1 MRRKREKDEQI
12 IEKYKSKD
20 PMDENISVF
29 QKNMYSVQTD
39 FLKDDDNEDGNDLD
53 ENVVYNDQDFVIKVT
68 NDNNGDKTGED
79 GTKARV
85 SKAEKRK
92 SRQLI
97 DVQNFIPYKPKNY
110 DQEKASVFLNNFFKL
125 KSISLIINFM
135 FLVLELIP
143 ILIEKS
149 TMQPWI

>member
-39 FLKDDDNEDGNDLD
+39 ILKDDDNEDRNDLD

-68 NDNNGDKTGED
+68 NDNNDDKTGED
-79 GTKARV
+79 GTKTRV

-110 DQEKASVFLNNFFKL
+110 DQEKA
-125 KSISLIINFM
+125 
-135 FLVLELIP
+135 
-143 ILIEKS
+143 
-149 TMQPWI
+149 